1 MGNTSCA
8 LRKVSCQPSNEK
20 NSYNHNFEG
29 RFCDCKQIYDV
40 DAEEGTMFQCLV
52 CEDWFHEKCIGEG
65 RVPDQDDF
73 DGFVCQICVGKN
85 EWLGRYVADKEAFL
99 STLDTYP
106 EVKVDIETVEDP
118 TAETVPVP
126 TTDNGETT
134 APATEATSRVKRN
147 LSAEP
152 EESGPSPKRVKVEPD
167 TSSDPCKWASL
178 PATPPLPFALFLKE
192 TFRNHLCRCLDCETT
207 RLRTLPMIS
216 HEEETYEP
224 DEDNSDTGASLL
236 TLIVNY

>member
-1 MGNTSCA
+1 M
-8 LRKVSCQPSNEK
+8 K
-20 NSYNHNFEG
+20 NSYNHNFDG
-29 RFCDCKQIYDV
+29 RFCDCDQIYDV

-65 RVPDQDDF
+65 RIPDQDDF
-73 DGFVCQICVGKN
+73 DVFVCRTCVGKN

-106 EVKVDIETVEDP
+106 EVKVDIEKIDNP
-118 TAETVPVP
+118 TTETVSAPSSTDDAKPATPV
-126 TTDNGETT
+126 
-134 APATEATSRVKRN
+134 TEATSGVKRN

-152 EESGPSPKRVKVEPD
+152 EESAPSPKRIKAEPD
-167 TSSDPCKWASL
+167 TSSHLCKWASL
-178 PATPPLPFALFLKE
+178 PPTPPLPFAIFLKE
-192 TFRNHLCRCLDCETT
+192 AFRNNLCRCLDCETT

-224 DEDNSDTGASLL
+224 DEDNSDTGTPSP
-236 TLIVNY
+236 TLNINY